1 MKAVYFDAHGDLS
14 VLRFGDFPDPVPPPG
29 WVRIRVKATSL
40 NHADLFSRRGM
51 PGIKVGLPG
60 ITGSDCAGVIDAL
73 GEGVGGWR
81 VGERVLPIPHEVDWE
96 KGSFDM
102 LGENRNGALAEY
114 CLVRA
119 SQLMQ
124 LPDSVSDE
132 DAACLP
138 CACGTA
144 YRMLHGRGKI
154 QAGERV
160 LVLGASGG
168 VGNACVLLAKL
179 AGCHVIAAAGSADKC
194 AKLAALGADETIDYS
209 ATKID
214 KWVREKTGS
223 LLRGGGVDVV
233 VNFTAGDTW
242 APSMR
247 CVKRFGRLLCCGG
260 TGGYRAETDIPYLF
274 TSEMTIIG
282 STGWS
287 REDQQACVD
296 LVAAGRLKPPIDR
309 VVALR
314 QAIEAIGAF
323 ERREFFGKIV
333 IKP

>member
-1 MKAVYFDAHGDLS
+1 MKAVYFDEHGDLS
-14 VLRFGDFPDPVPPPG
+14 ILKLGDFPDPAPAPG
-29 WVRIRVKATSL
+29 WVKLKVRATSL
-40 NHADLFSRRGM
+40 NHADIFSRRGM
-51 PGIKVGLPG
+51 PGIKVQLPG
-60 ITGSDCAGVIDAL
+60 INGSDCAGVVDAL
-73 GEGVGGWR
+73 GEGVRDWR
-81 VGERVLPIPHEVDWE
+81 IGERVLPVPHVVDWQR
-96 KGSFDM
+96 GTFDM
-102 LGENRNGALAEY
+102 LGENRNGAMAEY
-114 CLVRA
+114 CVVRA
-119 SQLMQ
+119 EQLMR

-132 DAACLP
+132 EAACVP
-138 CACGTA
+138 CAYGTA
-144 YRMLHGRGKI
+144 YRMLHARGNI
-154 QAGERV
+154 RAGERV

-209 ATKID
+209 AMKID
-214 KWVREKTGS
+214 KWVREQTGS

-242 APSMR
+242 AASMR

-274 TSEMTIIG
+274 MSEMTIIG
-282 STGWS
+282 STGWT
-287 REDQQACVD
+287 REDQQACID
-296 LVAAGRLKPPIDR
+296 LVASGELKPPIDR
-309 VVALR
+309 VVALED
-314 QAIEAIGAF
+314 AIEALGAF